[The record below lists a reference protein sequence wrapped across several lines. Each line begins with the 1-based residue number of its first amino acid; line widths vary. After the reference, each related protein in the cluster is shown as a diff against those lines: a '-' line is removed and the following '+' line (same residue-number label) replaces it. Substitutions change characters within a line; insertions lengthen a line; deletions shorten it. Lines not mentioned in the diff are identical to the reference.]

1 MLFSWC
7 FERSIAVKNFGS
19 DGHGDACSHDVRSH
33 SPGDMLKPVAVD
45 NFHPSLIHDDHSN
58 SASYGDGMVD

>member
-1 MLFSWC
+1 
-7 FERSIAVKNFGS
+7 
-19 DGHGDACSHDVRSH
+19 
-33 SPGDMLKPVAVD
+33 MLKPVAVD